1 MFLEYLESLYE
12 QQNQSI
18 AFIATAL
25 FSCEVLSAIETDYLC
40 YFNVYLVLH

>member
-1 MFLEYLESLYE
+1 MFWNILCLYE

-18 AFIATAL
+18 ALATAL